1 MSAVDSDRDEHDLD
15 ELRWHWD
22 TAYLIHHLGDRWIAQ
37 RRDSRESF
45 SAESADK
52 LRDLIV
58 ADYGERPVPRKD
70 SKWLQ

>member
-1 MSAVDSDRDEHDLD
+1 MADQDEPLAG
-15 ELRWHWD
+15 LRWHWGE
-22 TAYLIHHLGDRWIAQ
+22 AYAIDYLGGRWIAQ
-37 RRDSRESF
+37 RRDSHSTF

>member
-1 MSAVDSDRDEHDLD
+1 MSDHDGPLAD
-15 ELRWHWD
+15 LRWHWGE
-22 TAYLIHHLGDRWIAQ
+22 AYLIDYLGGRYVAQ
-37 RRDSRESF
+37 RRDSRSTF